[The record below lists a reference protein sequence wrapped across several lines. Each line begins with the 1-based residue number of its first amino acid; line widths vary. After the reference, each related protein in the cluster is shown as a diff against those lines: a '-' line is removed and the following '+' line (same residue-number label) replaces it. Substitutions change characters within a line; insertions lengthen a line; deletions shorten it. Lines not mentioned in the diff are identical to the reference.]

1 LIFKKILPRYVALD
15 LGTTNTM
22 VYLEDAGVVVDEPSV
37 IAINEFKQIEA
48 LGVEAKRM
56 LGRTPPNIR
65 AIRPLKD
72 GVIAD
77 YQTAELMLK
86 GFLRICLQGSSVV
99 KPRALACVPSGIT
112 EVEKRAVRDSL
123 KNAGVREI
131 FLIEEPIAAAVGM
144 QLPIEAST
152 GSIVVDVGGGTTEVA
167 VMSLGGVVVSESR
180 KIGGDDM
187 DAAIDRYLRNRY
199 SVFVGEQICEQ
210 IKINIGTAVRLEEE
224 KTMAVKGRNMITGIP
239 NTVDLTSNEVYQ
251 ALRETIESV
260 VGAVRSTLER
270 TPPELAADIVESGV
284 NLTGGGALLSGL
296 DMAIHNETN
305 LDVRLAPKPLH
316 TIIEGLGMILSDFS
330 RYKRLFNLV
339 PS

>member
-1 LIFKKILPRYVALD
+1 MFFRKILPRYIALD
-15 LGTTNTM
+15 LGTTNT
-22 VYLEDAGVVVDEPSV
+22 LIHLDDQGVVVDEPSV
-37 IAINEFKQIEA
+37 IAINELKQIEA
-48 LGVEAKRM
+48 LGAGAKRM

-65 AIRPLKD
+65 AVRPMKD

-86 GFLRICLQGSSVV
+86 AFLRMALQGSSVV
-99 KPRALACVPSGIT
+99 KPRALVCVPSGIT
-112 EVEKRAVRDSL
+112 EVEKRAVRDSV

-144 QLPIEAST
+144 QLPIEASS

-167 VMSLGGVVVSESR
+167 VLSLGDVVVSQSR

-187 DAAIDRYLRNRY
+187 DAAIDRYLKNRY
-199 SVFVGEQICEQ
+199 SIFVGEQICER
-210 IKINIGTAVRLEEE
+210 IKLAIGTAVRVEDEQS
-224 KTMAVKGRNMITGIP
+224 MSVKGRNMISGIP
-239 NTVDLTSNEVYQ
+239 NTVEITSNEIYE
-251 ALRETIESV
+251 ALSETVGNV
-260 VGAVRSTLER
+260 VSAVRSTLER

-296 DMAIHNETN
+296 DTAIARETN
-305 LDVRLAPKPLH
+305 LEVRRAPRPLY
-316 TIIEGLGMILSDFS
+316 TIIEGMGLILADFS
-330 RYKRLFNLV
+330 RYKKLFNLR